1 MSGFVFF
8 DLASGCGDGGWE
20 REPPE
25 LVGVTGVVRPG
36 VNEGLNSDT
45 ESGMKE
51 RVGGYEP
58 FEFSEEGAKSV
69 VSSGTGG
76 SLDFSSTI
84 FGGGRGGG
92 RSSYGLR
99 PATFMSVG

>member
-1 MSGFVFF
+1 
-8 DLASGCGDGGWE
+8 
-20 REPPE
+20 
-25 LVGVTGVVRPG
+25 
-36 VNEGLNSDT
+36 
-45 ESGMKE
+45 MKG

-58 FEFSEEGAKSV
+58 FGFSEEGVKSV

-76 SLDFSSTI
+76 SFDFSSII

-92 RSSYGLR
+92 RSSSGLR